1 MKILLFLLFASILN
15 AQNFVQIKYRYS
27 PVDIDNGYFK
37 CIDTSKSSFVRG
49 ACYDKTNKYMI
60 ISLRGTNYHYCGLA
74 IQIWNSFKNASSFG
88 RYFNQYIKG
97 NFDCRVGYVPS
108 YK

>member
-15 AQNFVQIKYRYS
+15 AQNFVSIKYRHS

-37 CIDTSKSSFVRG
+37 CIDTNKSSFVRG

-60 ISLRGTNYHYCGLA
+60 ISLRGTNYHYCGLDGKT
-74 IQIWNSFKNASSFG
+74 WNDFKHAKSFG
-88 RYFNQYIKG
+88 RYYNMNIKG
-97 NFDCRVGYVPS
+97 GYDCRTNPIPNY
-108 YK
+108 